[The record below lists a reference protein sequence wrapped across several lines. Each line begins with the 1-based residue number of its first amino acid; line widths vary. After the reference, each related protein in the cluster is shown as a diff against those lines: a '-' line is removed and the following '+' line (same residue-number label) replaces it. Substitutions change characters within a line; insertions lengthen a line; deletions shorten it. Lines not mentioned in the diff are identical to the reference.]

1 MNIDA
6 LYNLTH
12 GVYVLGAD
20 DGGRPVGSA
29 VDAVMQVASKPV
41 VLALPCHNGS
51 YTDHRD
57 LHRVDRRQRQMCIR
71 DRSCIEKSGRF
82 GLSVLGRGV
91 DPFVIANFGFRTSRT
106 ADKWAEVPHFV
117 EDGLPYLQNCI
128 AVMTCRVLEKQV
140 FESNTLFTAEVTDC
154 RNVGKDEPLTYYDYR
169 ASFKNEVLKFLPN
182 ILNKKEK

>member
-41 VLALPCHNGS
+41 VLALSCHNGS
-51 YTDHRD
+51 YTK
-57 LHRVDRRQRQMCIR
+57 
-71 DRSCIEKSGRF
+71 SCIEKSGRF

-117 EDGLPYLQNCI
+117 ENGLPYLQNCI

-140 FESNTLFTAEVTDC
+140 FESNTLFTAEVIDC